1 MWPKPGSEKPAKK
14 LSYIRKV
21 KMPDGGT
28 VIVGAGMYVTERL
41 SLTTTASDK
50 WETFARS
57 EFIRRHAAGQCAWI
71 VIVSMNCLF
80 EPEQS
85 AIVQRLSA
93 GLADVESKC
102 DAINSECRPSS
113 RYIAG
118 INNQITTTNWQ
129 AWEQQ
134 QASYVRIGRC
144 FSESIR
150 GIDTYQIR

>member
-1 MWPKPGSEKPAKK
+1 MAEPSSSAPECT
-14 LSYIRKV
+14 L
-21 KMPDGGT
+21 
-28 VIVGAGMYVTERL
+28 TEQL

-50 WETFARS
+50 RETFARS

-80 EPEQS
+80 EQNNLRSFNAYQQVWQMWKANVMQS
-85 AIVQRLSA
+85 IQNA
-93 GLADVESKC
+93 GNL
-102 DAINSECRPSS
+102 S

-134 QASYVRIGRC
+134 QASYDRIGRR
-144 FSESIR
+144 FNESF
-150 GIDTYQIR
+150 GA